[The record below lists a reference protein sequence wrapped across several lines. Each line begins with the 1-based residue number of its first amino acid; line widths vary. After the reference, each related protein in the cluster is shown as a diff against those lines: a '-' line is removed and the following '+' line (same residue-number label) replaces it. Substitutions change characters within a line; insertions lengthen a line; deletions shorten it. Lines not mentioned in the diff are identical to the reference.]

1 MPTVDQ
7 LPRPD
12 KKKLGRA
19 ILTNLQERQAAGPE
33 EKALDAFIPELET
46 VVVALEQGVDGQAQT
61 AAALKALLLK
71 MEEADIDVDT
81 VLRHIYHYISVEAER
96 RAGPNVA
103 SARALLAAT
112 FADGLTHVDDY
123 IPDENKLCR
132 DAITVLRS
140 PEHAPTVVAIK
151 LPTDW
156 IDQWEAHVDASEAA
170 FATVQKARAGKTIHV
185 LVGQDA
191 EVAFVD
197 VMSRLRKYID
207 SRAPRADKVKVA
219 QGRLLIQPLLD
230 LLAKL
235 RAEERARETRK
246 EHAKKGEAKK
256 EDTKKGE
263 DKPGTPPQQAAPSIE
278 ETG

>member
-19 ILTNLQERQAAGPE
+19 ILTNLQERKAAGPAE
-33 EKALDAFIPELET
+33 QALDAFIPELET
-46 VVVALEQGVDGQAQT
+46 IVVALEGGVDGQAQA

-71 MEEADIDVDT
+71 MEEADIEVDT
-81 VLRHIYHYISVEAER
+81 DLRHIYHYISVEADR
-96 RAGPNVA
+96 RAGPHVA

-112 FADGLTHVDDY
+112 FADGLAHVDDY

-132 DAITVLRS
+132 ETIDVLRS
-140 PEHAPTVVAIK
+140 PEHAPAVTAIK
-151 LPTDW
+151 LPIAW
-156 IDQWEAHVDASEAA
+156 IAQWEAHVDASDAA
-170 FATVQKARAGKTIHV
+170 FQAVQKARAGKSIHV
-185 LVGQDA
+185 LAGQDA

-207 SRAPRADKVKVA
+207 SRAPRNDKVKIA

-230 LLAKL
+230 LLAKI
-235 RAEERARETRK
+235 RADERARETRK
-246 EHAKKGEAKK
+246 EHAKKSEAKK
-256 EDTKKGE
+256 DETKKGE
-263 DKPGTPPQQAAPSIE
+263 DKPATPPQQATPAID